1 MTRSAVKEVH
11 FVSWK
16 KHKVALALSQVDSI
30 CDTFLDDLI
39 FETVLD
45 SCRERAFPRPS
56 PLREILDPTT
66 VGPQWPYEKDQR
78 FDTGEMRRL
87 QKCPVC
93 HETCDAGRFTSHLS
107 SKCFTGSKPLEVS
120 LRFFDEEANAKP
132 PE

>member
-1 MTRSAVKEVH
+1 MARSAIKEVH

-30 CDTFLDDLI
+30 CDGFIDDVI

-45 SCRERAFPRPS
+45 ACRERAFPRPD
-56 PLREILDPTT
+56 PLSEILDPNV

-78 FDTGEMRRL
+78 FDTGEIRRQ

-93 HETCDAGRFTSHLS
+93 HETVDAGRFTSHLAGR
-107 SKCFTGSKPLEVS
+107 CFSNSKPLEVS
-120 LRFFDEEANAKP
+120 LKFFEDELAGKA